1 MDAMDNV
8 LPDTGITAAEAQSA
22 VVEQNWKLLHYF
34 NLYRLGMAALAI
46 AVAFSSKKIPPL
58 GDISPALF
66 AFFSLVYGGI
76 ALASLETIRRRLP
89 GFETQVTVLAFADVA
104 VITLLMHTSGGMTS
118 GLGLL
123 LMVAVAGT
131 SLMLGKRMT
140 IFFASLATIS
150 VLIEHSWGFLTG
162 SEQIAD
168 GYPQVGMLGLGLFAT
183 ATLTYTLANRLR
195 STEALAER
203 RGVDLANLAQVNEF
217 VIQRMQSGVIVCD
230 RAGHVRT
237 INGTARNFLAVQ
249 HEIRGKPLLADLS
262 PDLSTQLFQWM
273 QVPANRTR
281 KLLRTRPGY
290 TLLPRFVLAGEDQNS
305 GILIFL
311 EDTSILR
318 QQAQQLKMAALARLT
333 ASIAHEIRNPLGAI
347 TNAAQLLGES
357 SSENNEERRL
367 LRIIE
372 EQSRRMNTIVENI
385 MQLSRRDH
393 VSPVKLELEPW
404 AQAFVPPFCQTLQ
417 IPTEA
422 ISIVGGKGIH
432 VCMDPDQLYQ
442 VVANLCQN
450 AFRHSPAFSSQAL
463 IELEIGIDE
472 EEKRPFLDIID
483 WGTGVPPEIVD
494 SIFDPFFTTTPKGTG
509 LGLYIA
515 RELCEGNGARLDYH
529 FGEGAGSRFRITF
542 SRDEECTEFG
552 L

>member
-1 MDAMDNV
+1 MDNV
-8 LPDTGITAAEAQSA
+8 LPDTGMTAAETQSA

-34 NLYRLGMAALAI
+34 NLYRVGIAVLAI
-46 AVAFSSKKIPPL
+46 AAAFSSKKIHPF
-58 GDISPALF
+58 GEISPALF
-66 AFFSLVYGGI
+66 ALFSLVYGGI
-76 ALASLETIRRRLP
+76 ALVSLETIRRRLS

-104 VITLLMHTSGGMTS
+104 LITLLMHTSGGMTS

-131 SLMLGKRMT
+131 SLMLGRRMT

-150 VLIEHSWGFLTG
+150 ALIEHSWGFLTG
-162 SEQIAD
+162 GEQIAD

-183 ATLTYTLANRLR
+183 ATLAYTLANRLR
-195 STEALAER
+195 ATEALAER
-203 RGVDLANLAQVNEF
+203 RGIDLANLAQVNEF

-237 INGTARNFLAVQ
+237 INNTAKNFLAIH
-249 HEIRGKPLLADLS
+249 HEIRGKPLLTDLS
-262 PDLSTQLFQWM
+262 SDLSTQLFQWM
-273 QVPANRTR
+273 ETPANRTR

-290 TLLPRFVLAGEDQNS
+290 TLLPRFISVGEDRNS

-357 SSENNEERRL
+357 PSENDEEQRL

-404 AQAFVPPFCQTLQ
+404 VQEFVPPFCQTLQ

-450 AFRHSPAFSSQAL
+450 AFRHSPAFSGQAL
-463 IELEIGIDE
+463 LEIEIGVDE
-472 EEKRPFLDIID
+472 EEKRPFLDVID
-483 WGTGVPPEIVD
+483 WGTGVPPENVD
-494 SIFDPFFTTTPKGTG
+494 NIFDPFFTTTPKGTG

-529 FGEGAGSRFRITF
+529 SGEGVGSRFRITF